1 MEGLENMWSRFSLN
15 EEEKSGA
22 EVSKDDVKEINR
34 LAGRFFT
41 KRVLNVEAVGRTF
54 KPLWKLKGEV
64 KIRDLGDNILIFD
77 FEEGLDME
85 RVLDLEPWSYD
96 KYMVAFERVSE
107 IENVPLLEFNRVNF
121 WVQIHNVPERSLTQ
135 ATSESVGKTIGKVL
149 EVADPEDDGASNEF
163 LRVRVSIDI
172 SKPLPRCRKLWAEG
186 ASRSQA
192 PWWRKPGSKVHF
204 PTSQPDNAP
213 VRVEGNENGVV
224 AASPMTIE
232 RNVKGLKIYNED
244 GLFVRKKNKETC
256 AKTSPCKV
264 NVGSHANSPSPMPLG
279 DCSNLASPLV
289 PAQ

>member
-186 ASRSQA
+186 KQ
-192 PWWRKPGSKVHF
+192 
-204 PTSQPDNAP
+204 
-213 VRVEGNENGVV
+213 
-224 AASPMTIE
+224 
-232 RNVKGLKIYNED
+232 
-244 GLFVRKKNKETC
+244 
-256 AKTSPCKV
+256 
-264 NVGSHANSPSPMPLG
+264 VGWVGFKFEQL
-279 DCSNLASPLV
+279 
-289 PAQ
+289 

>member
-1 MEGLENMWSRFSLN
+1 MVK
-15 EEEKSGA
+15 KS
-22 EVSKDDVKEINR
+22 V
-34 LAGRFFT
+34 T
-41 KRVLNVEAVGRTF
+41 T
-54 KPLWKLKGEV
+54 
-64 KIRDLGDNILIFD
+64 IL
-77 FEEGLDME
+77 
-85 RVLDLEPWSYD
+85 
-96 KYMVAFERVSE
+96 
-107 IENVPLLEFNRVNF
+107 
-121 WVQIHNVPERSLTQ
+121 
-135 ATSESVGKTIGKVL
+135 
-149 EVADPEDDGASNEF
+149 
-163 LRVRVSIDI
+163 
-172 SKPLPRCRKLWAEG
+172 G